1 MSRPRWMTAFPLLL
15 LLLPTLGMATPRE
28 RFVLIV
34 GNNAS
39 ATLDRPPLQFADDDA
54 AKYDTLFRLLAP
66 EANVRVLTELD
77 KDTSRLF
84 PQVRQRAE
92 PPTRA
97 RLRQAFEE
105 LSARAREAAAQGR
118 ESELFFLFAGHG
130 DVEKGKGFLE
140 LADGAFTAD
149 ELEEALSQLPVQR
162 AHVVLDS
169 CNSFFV
175 LNPRKPGGRRYATPV
190 DSAEAMTRRLP
201 HVGVLL
207 STSAEAE
214 VYEWSELQSGIF
226 SHAVRSGLLGAA
238 DADGD
243 GAVSYEELAAFV
255 DTASREV
262 KNPAFRPRVFA
273 RGPAGDN
280 RARFIEAVSSGAA
293 VLDVNEEDA
302 VRLVVRDAEGLR
314 WVDSHTEAGHRVRLS
329 LPPATQGGSIER
341 VLADGN
347 SERLA
352 LPAGEVT
359 LSSLSAVAGGPEPR
373 GAAEPL
379 RALFAQPFGP
389 QALAA
394 YQEEQARAP
403 APVYGISREDS
414 ERMGLLLGH
423 LSLLQRQRRLFGGTL
438 LLASGAAMGLAGGLN
453 LRAGGYEGA
462 TWSYLAAGALN
473 AGLGSWTLLRGTE
486 GEEIEADYQRGLLA
500 HEDRA
505 LLVARTE
512 ERLRRIAETE
522 ERKRFFGKVSGAITL
537 GTGVALTLWLEAE
550 THASPEHDARA
561 LNRLLGP
568 AFMIA
573 GSAALLDAFLQRSP
587 TEHVLEVWNAD
598 PRSRDLPR
606 VSGVSIMPL
615 PKGGAMIGVSG
626 QF

>member
-1 MSRPRWMTAFPLLL
+1 MNPSRWLKLLSCLVL
-15 LLLPTLGMATPRE
+15 LVPALCLAAPRE

-34 GNNAS
+34 GNNTS
-39 ATLDRPPLQFADDDA
+39 STLGRPPLQFADDDA
-54 AKYDTLFRLLAP
+54 AKYFDVFRLLAP

-77 KDTSRLF
+77 KDTARLF
-84 PQVRQRAE
+84 PEVQQKAE

-97 RLRQAFEE
+97 RLTQAFDEIA
-105 LSARAREAAAQGR
+105 ARAREATLQGK

-140 LADGAFTAD
+140 LADGTFTSD
-149 ELEEALSQLPVQR
+149 ELEEALAKVPVQR

-190 DSAEAMTRRLP
+190 DSVETLARRLP

-238 DADGD
+238 DANGD
-243 GAVSYEELAAFV
+243 GAVDYDELAAFV
-255 DTASREV
+255 DTASRAV

-280 RARFIEAVSSGAA
+280 QVHLMELASSGTA
-293 VLDVNEEDA
+293 VLDVNEKDA

-314 WVDSHTEAGHRVRLS
+314 WIDSHSEAGHRVRLS

-341 VLADGN
+341 VLADGH

-352 LPAGEVT
+352 LPDGSGSLA
-359 LSSLSAVAGGPEPR
+359 SLSAVGGDPEPR

-394 YQEEQARAP
+394 FQSEQTHAP

-414 ERMGLLLGH
+414 ERMSLLLGQ
-423 LSLLQRQRRLFGGTL
+423 LGQEQRQQRRYEGASLLAG
-438 LLASGAAMGLAGGLN
+438 GAAFGLAGGLN
-453 LRAGGYEGA
+453 LRAKGYPASTWTYLTVGA
-462 TWSYLAAGALN
+462 FFTGVGTWK
-473 AGLGSWTLLRGTE
+473 LLSTSA
-486 GEEIEADYQRGLLA
+486 GEEVEADYRGGLLA
-500 HEDRA
+500 NEDPA
-505 LLVARTE
+505 HLVALTE
-512 ERLRRIAETE
+512 ERLRRISETE
-522 ERKRFFGKVSGAITL
+522 KRQRFLLKASGAFTL
-537 GTGVALTLWLEAE
+537 GIGAAFTVWLETAKPALAE
-550 THASPEHDARA
+550 DYGRA
-561 LNRLLGP
+561 LNRAVGP
-568 AFMIA
+568 TLMLA
-573 GSAALLDAFLQRSP
+573 GAGALLNAFLLSSP
-587 TEHVLEVWNAD
+587 TEHVLEAWNSD
-598 PRSRDLPR
+598 PMLREMPR
-606 VSGVSIMPL
+606 VSVAPL
-615 PKGGAMIGVSG
+615 PKGGAMIGLSG